1 LNPYRQHQIF
11 LTSSNTYNVT
21 APAGTSDLRPHA
33 SVELSIKNIHLRL
46 IQRTGGEPEH
56 MRTNPKAILAAIGV
70 AALLASSAM
79 AKTARHH
86 HAAPSIV
93 RTPSDAQRSVAP
105 CGYGSFDNPVNP
117 PCHEAFGFCTC

>member
-1 LNPYRQHQIF
+1 M
-11 LTSSNTYNVT
+11 
-21 APAGTSDLRPHA
+21 RPR
-33 SVELSIKNIHLRL
+33 SK
-46 IQRTGGEPEH
+46 T
-56 MRTNPKAILAAIGV
+56 ILAAIGV

-79 AKTARHH
+79 TKTVRYH

-117 PCHEAFGFCTC
+117 PCHEAFGFCAC